1 MNVLVSD
8 TIRLTN
14 VFSAYLRC
22 LFAIACLFLT
32 LTSQN
37 LYAQSSTFDWSD
49 LGIPSLNSVDNDT
62 SLTEGARTV
71 TITHQEIS
79 DGGAFGPGFDDSI
92 LLSFAGT
99 IGSQTGPLVYSMAND
114 SFDPDDRFESIFSFN
129 GPIEN
134 LNFTVSHVDLL
145 ASTPRSD
152 GVIIE
157 YDTGTGVFQNLR
169 DLPTAFTIGSSVGF
183 GTFLGV
189 EGFQGVA
196 AAPTLAS
203 TLGDISVDFGTTQVE
218 RVRITYHFGTGA
230 TGAPSGGTQFIGL
243 SDFDFD
249 IPLPPNFADLELNKT
264 ASNPTPAN
272 GTAVDYTLTLTSN
285 AASTDTVNN
294 VIVTDIL
301 PLGVIFNSA
310 TGFGSYNSSNGEWTI
325 PSIAPGQSRIITINV
340 TVDVTAGATI
350 TNDAEVVFSPLVDI
364 DSVAG
369 DGIGD
374 DFSSA
379 SFTVQGTRTAGTPPP
394 FTCPAG
400 STNFEWD
407 PVTWPAG
414 STNNDIAVAN
424 IGDVNV
430 DISTDGLLD
439 GGTPLV
445 DSSNTGGFGAG
456 TLSLFQ
462 FLEFSNR
469 DQTATTVFTLPT
481 AVPGIRFTI
490 LDVDFLADDFA
501 DKVTVIGSFNGTTVI
516 PILTNG
522 VANFVVGNTAIG
534 DAGSDG
540 ASADGNVIV
549 TFNSPVDTITF
560 IYGNHTTAP
569 DDPDGQAASLLFM
582 TLCNPEANLSI
593 TKISNVLNDP
603 ISSSNPKAIPGA
615 TIRYCITVSNLG
627 SGTTTNISAVDP
639 LPANVTYVPG
649 SLLSGASCASATNV
663 EDDDAVGADENDPFG
678 ISFASNIVTG
688 IAANLAPTESFAI
701 VFTATVD

>member
-1 MNVLVSD
+1 M
-8 TIRLTN
+8 
-14 VFSAYLRC
+14 
-22 LFAIACLFLT
+22 
-32 LTSQN
+32 Q
-37 LYAQSSTFDWSD
+37 
-49 LGIPSLNSVDNDT
+49 
-62 SLTEGARTV
+62 
-71 TITHQEIS
+71 
-79 DGGAFGPGFDDSI
+79 
-92 LLSFAGT
+92 
-99 IGSQTGPLVYSMAND
+99 ND

-129 GPIEN
+129 GPVEN
-134 LNFTVSHVDLL
+134 LTFTVSHVDRDG
-145 ASTPRSD
+145 TPRND
-152 GVIIE
+152 GVTIE
-157 YDTGTGVFQNLR
+157 YDTGTGVFQNIRNLAGAVTLGPVVGLSTLSGV
-169 DLPTAFTIGSSVGF
+169 DGYQGTASAG
-183 GTFLGV
+183 
-189 EGFQGVA
+189 A
-196 AAPTLAS
+196 LAS
-203 TLGDISVDFGTTQVE
+203 TTGDIDVDFGTTIVE
-218 RVRITYHFGTGA
+218 RIRITYHFGQGE
-230 TGAPSGGTQFIGL
+230 TGAPSGGKQFIGL

-264 ASNPTPAN
+264 VSNPTPAN

-301 PLGVIFNSA
+301 PLGVTFNSA

-325 PSIAPGQSRIITINV
+325 PSIAPGQIRVITINA

-350 TNDAEVVFSPLVDI
+350 TNDAEVTFSPLP
-364 DSVAG
+364 DSDSAVG
-369 DGIGD
+369 DGTGD

-400 STNFEWD
+400 STNLEWD
-407 PVTWPAG
+407 PATWPAG
-414 STNNDIAVAN
+414 STNNDIALAN

-430 DISTDGLLD
+430 DISTDGSFD

-456 TLSLFQ
+456 TQTLFQ

-490 LDVDFLADDFA
+490 LDVDFLVNDFA
-501 DKVTVIGSFNGTTVI
+501 DKVTVTGSFNGTTVI

-534 DAGSDG
+534 DAGSGG

-549 TFNSPVDTITF
+549 TFNSPVDTVTF
-560 IYGNHTTAP
+560 TYGNHTTAP

-582 TLCNPEANLSI
+582 TLCDPETSLSV
-593 TKISNVLNDP
+593 TKISSVTSDG
-603 ISSSNPKAIPGA
+603 ISTSNPKAIPGA
-615 TIRYCITVSNLG
+615 VIRYCITVSNLG
-627 SGTTTNISAVDP
+627 SATSTSIVANDT

-649 SLLSGASCASATNV
+649 SLLSGTGCSSATTA
-663 EDDDAVGADENDPFG
+663 EDDDAAGPDESDPFG
-678 ISFASNIVTG
+678 ISIAGNTITG
-688 IAANLAPTESFAI
+688 VANTLGPSDNFAI
-701 VFTATVD
+701 VFSATVD